1 MSDELEEDFIAI
13 ERGETPRS
21 PEATKQHQ
29 ALVSALKAGVRG
41 DSGGVDDDDG
51 WMQGVLDAVEEPEA
65 DTAPANQSRYDR
77 RWVAAAILVAAA
89 VLLFVLLRPSPGP
102 PGSGAEVPNFSLTRL
117 DGGPVVRSR
126 DIAPGDTVRLVWPSE
141 GGLWVYFNDNTLVLR
156 CPGADACAVD
166 GNRGQA
172 DLLLPK
178 AGGYTFVR
186 VDGTAPAPN
195 GALDDDLARALEQ
208 GHVASIEADLD
219 VR

>member
-1 MSDELEEDFIAI
+1 MSDELEDDFVAI

-21 PEATKQHQ
+21 PKSAKQHQ

-41 DSGGVDDDDG
+41 DSDGVDDDG

-65 DTAPANQSRYDR
+65 KTAPPATRGGYDK
-77 RWVAAAILVAAA
+77 RWVAAAVLVAAA
-89 VLLFVLLRPSPGP
+89 ILLLVLLRPKPGP
-102 PGSGAEVPNFSLTRL
+102 PGLGPEVPRFSLTRL

-141 GGLWVYFNDNTLVLR
+141 EGLWVYFNDNTLLLR
-156 CPGADACAVD
+156 CPGADACVVD

-178 AGGYTFVR
+178 AGRYTFVR
-186 VDGTAPAPN
+186 VDATAPAPE
-195 GALDDDLARALEQ
+195 GRLDDDMARALQQ
-208 GHVASIEADLD
+208 GHAASVEVDLD